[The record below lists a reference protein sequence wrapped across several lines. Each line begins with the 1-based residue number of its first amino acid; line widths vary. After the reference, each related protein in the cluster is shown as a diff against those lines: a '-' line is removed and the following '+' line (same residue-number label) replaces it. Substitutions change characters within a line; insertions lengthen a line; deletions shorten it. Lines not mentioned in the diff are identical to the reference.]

1 MTQDL
6 SLYTVSDE
14 YVRYLSEFDKK
25 VTSNKED
32 NRNFERK
39 YLGTVLSIND
49 IDYFVPLASPK
60 NSDYMADKDGNK
72 TIRKSIVP
80 IIRMAHKERDGIF
93 TLIGTIKFS
102 NMIPV
107 MDSEVKQYDIE
118 NEPDLAYRDLVYK
131 QWAFIRS
138 HKSEIYKHA
147 QTIYSQK
154 TKNYKNIGYLD
165 NTVDFLL
172 LEQKAK
178 DFVPKA
184 GE

>member
-1 MTQDL
+1 MAQEL
-6 SLYTVSDE
+6 RLYTVADE
-14 YVRYLSEFDKK
+14 YVQYLNKFDKR

-39 YLGTVLSIND
+39 YLGTVLSINE

-60 NSDYMADKDGNK
+60 NSDYMIDKNGNK

-80 IIRMAHKERDGIF
+80 IIRMIHRERNGIL
-93 TLIGTIKFS
+93 TLIGTIKFN

-107 MDSEVKQYDIE
+107 ISSEVKQYDIA

-138 HKSEIYKHA
+138 NKSDILKNAQIIYN
-147 QTIYSQK
+147 QK

-178 DFVPKA
+178 DFVA
-184 GE
+184 QTRE

>member
-1 MTQDL
+1 
-6 SLYTVSDE
+6 
-14 YVRYLSEFDKK
+14 
-25 VTSNKED
+25 
-32 NRNFERK
+32 
-39 YLGTVLSIND
+39 
-49 IDYFVPLASPK
+49 
-60 NSDYMADKDGNK
+60 
-72 TIRKSIVP
+72 
-80 IIRMAHKERDGIF
+80 
-93 TLIGTIKFS
+93 LIGTIKFS